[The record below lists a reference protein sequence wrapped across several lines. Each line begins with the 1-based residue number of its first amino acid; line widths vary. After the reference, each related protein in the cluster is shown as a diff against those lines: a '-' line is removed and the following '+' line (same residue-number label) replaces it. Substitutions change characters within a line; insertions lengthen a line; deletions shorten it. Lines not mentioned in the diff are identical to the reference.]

1 MAEGFGLVLVEAM
14 YMGLPVICS
23 DLEVLKEVAGDTV
36 TYFRAGDPSDLS
48 EKMIEAY
55 EKYVNNEQEPRMR
68 GKQRVTELF
77 TIEAFT
83 NSYVSLYERMLNKK

>member
-1 MAEGFGLVLVEAM
+1 
-14 YMGLPVICS
+14 
-23 DLEVLKEVAGDTV
+23 
-36 TYFRAGDPSDLS
+36 
-48 EKMIEAY
+48 
-55 EKYVNNEQEPRMR
+55 MR